1 MNSRYKFINLT
12 LMKKYILF
20 LIIPLLFG
28 CSKDSGT
35 INNNPYLPNYPVNF
49 QINLSLPSYSNL
61 QFISNGVLINTAGIG
76 IRGVFVFNTGNGYTA
91 FDAACPNQP
100 LGDCSSMT
108 LNGIMGV
115 CPCDDA
121 EYNLFT
127 GLSEGKN
134 YPLKAYRTEVNG
146 NIIRVYN

>member
-1 MNSRYKFINLT
+1 
-12 LMKKYILF
+12 MKKYIL
-20 LIIPLLFG
+20 LLFIPFFLG
-28 CSKDSGT
+28 CSKDSGP

-49 QINLSLPSYSNL
+49 EVNLNLPVYNNL
-61 QFISNGVLINTAGIG
+61 NFTANGVLINTAGIG
-76 IRGVFVFNTGNGYTA
+76 IRGVFVFNTGTGYTA

-100 LGDCSSMT
+100 LSDCSTMT

-115 CPCDDA
+115 CPCDGA

-127 GLSEGKN
+127 GLSQGKN
-134 YPLKAYRTEVNG
+134 YPLKVYRTEVNG